1 MKKIMYYFSIASIC
15 LGFLVGCNDSNSS
28 KFKVSEK
35 VKIALDSLKGKSHEV
50 FVSQSVSILRPYREE
65 DGEFQA
71 LDIKN
76 SYEFEYGYYYN
87 GEEKSYSEKT
97 SAVFADLDKETG
109 EPIQNSIRTYS
120 TDKNT
125 YFKAE
130 DGTVYSEHIS
140 LQNEIYTMTQ
150 SYYDE
155 DSQTYK
161 PLIFDSEFKNPFD
174 YITYRD
180 IKVRKDGSL
189 TLINRKADFLGECY
203 KTVGMNF
210 ITDNTIELDD
220 EGRII
225 GLTFVINDLVEE
237 NYTRKN
243 EFEVVI
249 TGHDSAKLAHLNKF
263 NNDNSKLQSA
273 LEVIKDKNNF
283 TYNKEIVNKT
293 TDSNGNVVESRDYIE
308 GYFTEDVVYFHHRVT
323 DNDNHPYQ
331 GGDNYDYKA
340 VKQKDG
346 EYEGKYLAYEYTLGH
361 QGYEW
366 GVVMLSASSPYVLDS
381 FEETA
386 PAFMNIDA
394 SIFRKI
400 DEYTYEIEPYF
411 LSTIGQYFDYGMY
424 GVDSQILETKTTKLV
439 VNLDEN
445 FQIESIESGFL
456 FSGIASSINY
466 YLSDIDTT
474 VIPSWAA

>member
-1 MKKIMYYFSIASIC
+1 MRKVISYLSIAAIC
-15 LGFLVGCNDSNSS
+15 LGFAVGCDDSNST
-28 KFKVSEK
+28 KTEVSAK
-35 VKIALDSLKGKSHEV
+35 VKTALDSLKGKSHEV

-76 SYEFEYGYYYN
+76 SYEFEYGYYYD
-87 GEEKSYSEKT
+87 GEEQSYSEKT
-97 SAVFADLDKETG
+97 SATFADLDKETG

-120 TDKNT
+120 TDKNI
-125 YFKAE
+125 YFKDE

-140 LQNEIYTMTQ
+140 LQNEVYTMTQ
-150 SYYDE
+150 SFYDE

-180 IKVRKDGSL
+180 IKVREDGSL
-189 TLINRKADFLGECY
+189 TLINNKADFLGECY
-203 KTVGMNF
+203 KTIGMNF
-210 ITDNTIELDD
+210 ISDNTIELDE
-220 EGRII
+220 EGRIV

-243 EFEVVI
+243 EFEVII
-249 TGHDSAKLAHLNKF
+249 TGHDSAKLTHLSKYT
-263 NNDNSKLQSA
+263 NDNPKLQSA
-273 LEVIKDKNNF
+273 LEVLKDKTNF
-283 TYNKEIVNKT
+283 TYNKEHISKSV
-293 TDSNGNVVESRDYIE
+293 DADGNEIITRDYIE
-308 GYFTEDVVYFHHRVT
+308 GYFTENEVFFHHKVT
-323 DNDNHPYQ
+323 DNDEHPYQ

-340 VKQKDG
+340 VKQT
-346 EYEGKYLAYEYTLGH
+346 EGDYADKYLAYEYTLGH

-366 GVVMLSASSPYVLDS
+366 GVVMLSSTAPYVLNS
-381 FEETA
+381 FEEIG
-386 PAFMNIDA
+386 PSFMNINA

-411 LSTIGQYFDYGMY
+411 ISSIGQYFDYGMY
-424 GVDSQILETKTTKLV
+424 GVDSQILETNTSKLV

-466 YLSDIDTT
+466 YLSDIGTT
-474 VIPSWAA
+474 TIPSWAA